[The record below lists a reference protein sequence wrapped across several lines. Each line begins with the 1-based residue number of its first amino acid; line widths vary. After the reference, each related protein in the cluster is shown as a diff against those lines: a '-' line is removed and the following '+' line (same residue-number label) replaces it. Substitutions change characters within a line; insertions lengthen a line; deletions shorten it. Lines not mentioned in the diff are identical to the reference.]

1 MVYGTPLNSLG
12 RWSNESI
19 FLAVCTTFQSYLSH
33 LDVVYFAVEVL
44 IYGFDLGDKCTT
56 YFEVWWWSRGV
67 FVSLTHHL
75 LERPLLAH
83 MWRLFDIDWWLSLGF
98 LLLTW
103 HLVDTWHGCIGH
115 VEERMDAL
123 LGLWHIMTLLCSLH
137 TTSLSSLLMSHLSTS
152 GSHCEL
158 FGC

>member
-12 RWSNESI
+12 CWSNESI

-83 MWRLFDIDWWLSLGF
+83 MWRLFDSGRPCYNFTKEFHTDVSPSTGSSWYSIGLIDRTGRFTICKSIRFPHQTDKEKPFPSRASRGKKWN
-98 LLLTW
+98 LLLQ
-103 HLVDTWHGCIGH
+103 G
-115 VEERMDAL
+115 A
-123 LGLWHIMTLLCSLH
+123 
-137 TTSLSSLLMSHLSTS
+137 
-152 GSHCEL
+152 
-158 FGC
+158 